1 MAKRGFDSVTA
12 TMQQH
17 QGQLSWIRRAV
28 DFVIHPKAV
37 DGRVSS
43 RLECAGVHGAG
54 GETTTEQEKAIE
66 AFIVRESASALS
78 DLCKLCF
85 RPDVRGN
92 RALARYRSDFHADAV
107 RQAGTFPCDG
117 DRFVDRG
124 YVEKEVTA
132 NCFFGLGEWTV
143 GHDTVFPRH
152 DFSFAFQ
159 GISRDRFAF
168 IG

>member
-43 RLECAGVHGAG
+43 LLRCAGVHGAG
-54 GETTTEQEKAIE
+54 GETTQPRHNVKAIE
-66 AFIVRESASALS
+66 AFTLRESASALS

-92 RALARYRSDFHADAV
+92 RARARYRSDFHADAV
-107 RQAGTFPCDG
+107 RQAGTFLCDG

-124 YVEKEVTA
+124 YVEKEETA
-132 NCFFGLGEWTV
+132 NCFFGLGKWTAA
-143 GHDTVFPRH
+143 TAR
-152 DFSFAFQ
+152 
-159 GISRDRFAF
+159 
-168 IG
+168 